1 MVPRNT
7 PIKKTNAPLDEG
19 DRIGVS
25 FGVTL
30 NMGEYQSLRVE
41 TWAEG
46 TKREGE
52 TSAVAYKRLFDLVEK
67 QTNQKAAEYKQ

>member
-1 MVPRNT
+1 MPRNT
-7 PIKKTNAPLDEG
+7 PIKKTSPIDTG

-41 TWAEG
+41 AWVESA
-46 TKREGE
+46 KREGE
-52 TSAVAYKRLFDLVEK
+52 TSAEAYKRLYDLVEK
-67 QTNQKAAEYKQ
+67 QANAKAEEYKQ

>member
-1 MVPRNT
+1 MPRNT
-7 PIKKTNAPLDEG
+7 PIKKTAKPLDTG

-41 TWAEG
+41 AWAES
-46 TKREGE
+46 TKREDE
-52 TSAVAYKRLFDLVEK
+52 TTAEAYSRLYAMVEK
-67 QTNQKAAEYKQ
+67 QANSKAQEYK

>member
-1 MVPRNT
+1 MPRDT
-7 PIKKTNAPLDEG
+7 TIKKTSPIDDG

-41 TWAEG
+41 AWAES

-52 TSAVAYKRLFDLVEK
+52 TSASAYKRLYDLVEK
-67 QTNQKAAEYKQ
+67 QANQKAEEYKQ

>member
-1 MVPRNT
+1 
-7 PIKKTNAPLDEG
+7 
-19 DRIGVS
+19 
-25 FGVTL
+25 
-30 NMGEYQSLRVE
+30 MGEYQSLRVE

>member
-1 MVPRNT
+1 MPRDT
-7 PIKKTNAPLDEG
+7 TIKKISPIDIG

-41 TWAEG
+41 SWAEG

-52 TSAVAYKRLFDLVEK
+52 TSAEAYKRLFDVVEREANK
-67 QTNQKAAEYKQ
+67 RAGEYKRP